1 MTGTATRDKMIITA
15 LRLFRTEGYPATS
28 WRRLVEEAGTPWGSA
43 YHHFPGGKEELGVAA
58 VELGSAVVRRTV
70 RRAFEREESPAEAV
84 RWWFGKAGQVLV
96 RDEFRSGCPLATITL
111 EMTGRSAELT
121 AACERA
127 FADWHA
133 LLASLLGESGYA
145 DDVAA
150 ELALSIMNSIE
161 GALLLSRV
169 RRSTQP
175 LELAAEHVRLL
186 LDAYGKAN

>member
-1 MTGTATRDKMIITA
+1 MITTA

-70 RRAFEREESPAEAV
+70 RRAFERTDSPAEAV
-84 RWWFGKAGQVLV
+84 HWWFDKAGQVLV

-111 EMTGRSAELT
+111 EMTGRSSGLT

-127 FADWHA
+127 FTDWHA
-133 LLASLLGESGYA
+133 LLASLLAEHGYTNDA
-145 DDVAA
+145 AA
-150 ELALSIMNSIE
+150 ELAVTIMNNIE

-169 RRSTQP
+169 HRSTEP
-175 LELAAEHVRLL
+175 LELAAKHVRVL
-186 LDAYGKAN
+186 LDAHRTAS